1 MLKTKNLVGQTTAVL
16 RNAYNVS
23 YEKPVNQIWSAGFSL
38 PLNDP
43 TRKKVKLMNFLE
55 MRDKD
60 GEYIGLFRI
69 MSQVSKTSVNGQ
81 TVDYDCLHVL
91 STLMDS
97 AISGYHQTKRGWT
110 TRQVIEWIL
119 DFQDVPHWQL
129 GRCDFTRYFEYS
141 FENENGLASA
151 LFSITEAFAEEYMWT
166 YDTTAYPW
174 TINLIKPDT
183 KPICR
188 IREGWNLKDLT
199 VEENA
204 SNLINRLT
212 FLGKGDGINN
222 LNFKKIN
229 GGRDYVE
236 DAGSRAEYGLIEYI
250 KKDERFINEESL
262 LESAKGLLESAK
274 RPKVTWKTTA
284 VDLIKSIPTRWT
296 TTKIPEIDRLR
307 SGQVVQLWTSL
318 FGVTNLRI
326 MNEKKSDVFGDP
338 GNIQLDINYIS
349 RDITTTTADLE
360 RQLEIYK
367 LSSVGATNKDT
378 VSFFD
383 NADEDKP
390 LPVPVFF
397 EDELK
402 KINKVILTFKTD
414 KYRAYSRAT
423 KGGGAIV
430 SSTEAGGYTASS
442 TSAGGYTASS
452 TAGGGASV
460 QGGTSQSGG
469 ASVQSATSSAGGGQ
483 TSSSNGEH
491 RHRMFVSVM
500 GPLNTNPNPYAA
512 YGVGGIM
519 LETTGM
525 NEIWTEGSSGVHSHT
540 VSNHS
545 HNVSINIPAHTHDF
559 SVNIPNHSHSFTVP
573 AHKHDFTVP
582 AHKHEIKLPDHT
594 HSIDYGIFEDDQ
606 MPERI
611 EVLIDN
617 QKVTEITEL
626 NADRLD
632 VTKYFYTDDG
642 KITRGWHEV
651 TLKPIGARAR
661 FTGQCTVYGFI
672 GSIEGGEL

>member
-1 MLKTKNLVGQTTAVL
+1 
-16 RNAYNVS
+16 
-23 YEKPVNQIWSAGFSL
+23 
-38 PLNDP
+38 
-43 TRKKVKLMNFLE
+43 
-55 MRDKD
+55 
-60 GEYIGLFRI
+60 
-69 MSQVSKTSVNGQ
+69 
-81 TVDYDCLHVL
+81 
-91 STLMDS
+91 MDS

-151 LFSITEAFAEEYMWT
+151 LFSITEGFAEEYMWT
-166 YDTTAYPW
+166 YDTTNYPW

-183 KPICR
+183 KPVCR

-229 GGRDYVE
+229 GGKDYVE

-326 MNEKKSDVFGDP
+326 MNEKKSDVFGNP

-349 RDITTTTADLE
+349 GDITTTTADLE

-423 KGGGAIV
+423 KGGGALIG
-430 SSTEAGGYTASS
+430 STAAGGYTASS
-442 TSAGGYTASS
+442 TS
-452 TAGGGASV
+452 GGGASV

-469 ASVQSATSSAGGGQ
+469 SSTQSATSSAGGGQ
-483 TSSSNGEH
+483 TSSSGGAH
-491 RHRMFVSVM
+491 DHIMFKNVV
-500 GPLNTNPNPYAA
+500 GPLNVDNRNYAA
-512 YGVGGIM
+512 
-519 LETTGM
+519 
-525 NEIWTEGSSGVHSHT
+525 GSSVTAVIQTSSAKDLKTYETAANHTHT
-540 VSNHS
+540 VSNHT
-545 HNVSINIPAHTHDF
+545 HNISINIPAHTHGF
-559 SVNIPNHSHSFTVP
+559 SFNIPTHT
-573 AHKHDFTVP
+573 HDFTVP
-582 AHKHEIKLPDHT
+582 EHTHEIELPDHT
-594 HSIDYGIFEDDQ
+594 HEIEYGIFEDDE
-606 MPERI
+606 MPETI
-611 EVLIDN
+611 EVSIDN
-617 QKVTEITEL
+617 QKVTEITTL

-651 TLKPIGARAR
+651 VLKPIGARAR

>member
-1 MLKTKNLVGQTTAVL
+1 MLKVKNLSNQTTAVL

-38 PLNDP
+38 PLKDP

-69 MSQVSKTSVNGQ
+69 MSQVSKTSSSGQ

-119 DFQDVPHWQL
+119 NFQDVKHWQL

-151 LFSITEAFAEEYMWT
+151 LFSITEGFAEEYMWT
-166 YDTTAYPW
+166 YDTTSYPW

-183 KPICR
+183 KPVCR

-229 GGRDYVE
+229 GGKDYVE

-262 LESAKGLLESAK
+262 LESARGLLESAK

-284 VDLIKSIPTRWT
+284 IDLIKSIPTRWT

-326 MNEKKSDVFGDP
+326 MNEKKTDVFGDP

-349 RDITTTTADLE
+349 GDITTTTADLE

-423 KGGGAIV
+423 KGGGALIG
-430 SSTEAGGYTASS
+430 STA
-442 TSAGGYTASS
+442 AGGYTASS

-469 ASVQSATSSAGGGQ
+469 ASVQSSTSTA
-483 TSSSNGEH
+483 NGSHDHTTFKYAFDNPTDIDQLKRRAYYAQGTADLVVIE
-491 RHRMFVSVM
+491 ST
-500 GPLNTNPNPYAA
+500 GTNNLNTNTRADN
-512 YGVGGIM
+512 
-519 LETTGM
+519 
-525 NEIWTEGSSGVHSHT
+525 HT
-540 VSNHS
+540 
-545 HNVSINIPAHTHDF
+545 HNVSINIPAHNHGF
-559 SVNIPNHSHSFTVP
+559 SVNIPS
-573 AHKHDFTVP
+573 HKHDFTVP
-582 AHKHEIKLPDHT
+582 AHSHQIELPDHT
-594 HSIDYGIFEDDQ
+594 HDIDYGIFEDDQ
-606 MPERI
+606 MPDRI

-617 QKVTEITEL
+617 QKVTEITSL

-632 VTKYFYTDDG
+632 VTRYFYTDDG

-651 TLKPIGARAR
+651 VLKPIGARAR